1 MNIFNIMKYLKTY
14 KIYESDDTSIVYE
27 VEDILAE
34 LKDIGLEYSISKKPA
49 CDPAT
54 AARMSLKIPFFK
66 HLEISIRRPWD
77 SVDREIPGAPVPP
90 GGKYSKDIFLWK
102 EVKDVVIRLNE
113 WYFQEFENTNFKM
126 YNSGNQFGV
135 GWNKEEDFSGL
146 GDLISFT
153 NLKIVFRIK

>member
-1 MNIFNIMKYLKTY
+1 MIMKYLKTY
-14 KIYESDDTSIVYE
+14 KIYESDDTSIIYE
-27 VEDILAE
+27 VEDILNE
-34 LKDIGLEYSISKKPA
+34 LKDVGLEYEITKRRNYHNIA
-49 CDPAT
+49 
-54 AARMSLKIPFFK
+54 FFP
-66 HLEISIRRPWD
+66 HLEVRIKRPND

-90 GGKYSKDIFLWK
+90 GGKYGKDIFLWK

-146 GDLISFT
+146 GDLISFI

>member
-1 MNIFNIMKYLKTY
+1 MKYLKTY
-14 KIYESDDTSIVYE
+14 KIYESDDTSIIYD
-27 VEDILAE
+27 VEDILNE
-34 LKDIGLEYSISKKPA
+34 LKDVGLEYKISEKPA

-66 HLEISIRRPWD
+66 HLEISIRRPWN

-90 GGKYSKDIFLWK
+90 GGKYGKDIFLWK

-126 YNSGNQFGV
+126 YNSGNEFGV